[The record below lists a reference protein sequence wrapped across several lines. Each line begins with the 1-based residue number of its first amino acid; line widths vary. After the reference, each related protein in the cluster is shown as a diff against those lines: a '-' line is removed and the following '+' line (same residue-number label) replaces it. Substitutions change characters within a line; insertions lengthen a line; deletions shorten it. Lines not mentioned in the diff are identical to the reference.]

1 MAGIRPLIIVDSTAL
16 LATQLRQWQEWASF
30 GACVLPQTVWQEI
43 DFLTRRAVTPA
54 EEEVARAFLRF
65 HESART
71 FEVSAGHVLLGNP
84 AGVTGDPSQ
93 SKRARLSQTIA
104 ECAYALAKQQ
114 PQVVVI
120 LLSHDRL
127 LVERV
132 NHLGIP
138 NLGSISVPQ
147 LTQWI
152 RQDLVPAAV
161 QTILNAMKEPPV
173 PAIKVASVPSQRS
186 LKSLSKAAHPTP
198 VEIPPF
204 VARPQPVAPP
214 PVSSR
219 PLPPPPKRGLWRQI
233 TQGIRTVF
241 GVVLIVVSIGIL
253 IFAGLVAWRIYDPQ
267 GSEWLWQTLRLP
279 EVPR

>member
-1 MAGIRPLIIVDSTAL
+1 M
-16 LATQLRQWQEWASF
+16 
-30 GACVLPQTVWQEI
+30 

-71 FEVSAGHVLLGNP
+71 FEVSAANVLLGD
-84 AGVTGDPSQ
+84 ATGGTGDPSQ

-161 QTILNAMKEPPV
+161 QTILSAMPSLPV
-173 PAIKVASVPSQRS
+173 PALKVASVPPQPQGSLESKPSQ
-186 LKSLSKAAHPTP
+186 P

-204 VARPQPVAPP
+204 VAKPQPMAPP

-219 PLPPPPKRGLWRQI
+219 PAPPPPKRALWRQI
-233 TQGIRTVF
+233 TQGIGTIF
-241 GVVLIVVSIGIL
+241 GVVVIVVSLGIL

-267 GSEWLWQTLRLP
+267 GSEWLWQALQLP